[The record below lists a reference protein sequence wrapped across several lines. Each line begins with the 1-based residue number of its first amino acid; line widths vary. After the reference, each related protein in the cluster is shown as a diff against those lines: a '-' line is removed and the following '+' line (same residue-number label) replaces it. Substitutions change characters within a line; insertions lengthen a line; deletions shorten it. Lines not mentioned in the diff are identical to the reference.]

1 MIVIDWSLVIGA
13 GGMLGGLT
21 IAIVHVWR
29 ARTERRVDRMSIA
42 SEWAVQMI
50 GDLPDALL
58 RVDANEQITYCNT
71 QAALMTKYH
80 ARELIGMN
88 VNNLL
93 PSRFRKKHP
102 SLMRG
107 YRNAPR
113 TRAMGSSGAELYM
126 IDKRGEETRVLIFLK
141 QMEPIDN
148 GPETLVVM
156 RDYNEQ
162 VKIMEHAGHVIL
174 KAPDAV

>member
-1 MIVIDWSLVIGA
+1 MTVDWSVVIGMIGA
-13 GGMLGGLT
+13 IGGIT

-29 ARTERRVDRMSIA
+29 ARSERRIDKMSIA

-50 GDLPDALL
+50 GDLPDAIF
-58 RVDANEQITYCNT
+58 RVDGNDQITYYNT

-80 ARELIGMN
+80 SRELLGMSI
-88 VNNLL
+88 NNLL
-93 PSRFRKKHP
+93 PARFRKKHP
-102 SLMRG
+102 ALMRG

-113 TRAMGSSGAELYM
+113 TRAMGTSGAELYM

-162 VKIMEHAGHVIL
+162 VKIMEHAGHVNL
-174 KAPDAV
+174 GLRDDP